1 MSSPQRPKQHLG
13 VDSAV
18 LPSKNTT
25 LRNSILVLGMLLY
38 ILAKKQWNGIKLSK
52 RCNIWSG
59 VMNTIL
65 KQLLTGK
72 DNQTHDLVRWL
83 GTIVVFTALTL
94 TIYSV
99 VWRGQAFE
107 PQAFCFGM
115 SSIFAT
121 LGAALKLKETT
132 EPYNYPESNGSNAS
146 KATDYQDA
154 HDPMSKT

>member
-1 MSSPQRPKQHLG
+1 
-13 VDSAV
+13 
-18 LPSKNTT
+18 
-25 LRNSILVLGMLLY
+25 
-38 ILAKKQWNGIKLSK
+38 
-52 RCNIWSG
+52 
-59 VMNTIL
+59 MNTIL

-94 TIYSV
+94 TILQRPLAWPSL
-99 VWRGQAFE
+99 RT
-107 PQAFCFGM
+107 PAFCFGM
-115 SSIFAT
+115 SSIFTT

-146 KATDYQDA
+146 KAADYQDA

>member
-1 MSSPQRPKQHLG
+1 MLT
-13 VDSAV
+13 V
-18 LPSKNTT
+18 LFTSKNTT

-38 ILAKKQWNGIKLSK
+38 MLALAKKQWNGIKLSK
-52 RCNIWSG
+52 DCNIWSV

-94 TIYSV
+94 TIYNV
-99 VWRGQAFE
+99 VWRGQTFE

-146 KATDYQDA
+146 KAADYQDA